1 MMQLFILLLPV
12 LLPACAGLYILLRRP
27 GQCGRM
33 ACLAALLCCLTIF
46 PAVRSGAGEGVRI
59 EITYFLSLIL
69 RADRLGIFFMVL
81 IAAAFFLALV
91 YACEYLGRDKR
102 QPVFFGFTLMTLGAM
117 MGLCLAG
124 NLITFYMFFELM
136 GLLSFPLV
144 LYSGGE
150 EASLAAM
157 KYLGFSVFGASLVLM
172 GMILGG
178 GLPIHAF
185 GRVGQMALDARQL
198 WAFLLIALGFSCKAG
213 MMPMANWLPT
223 AHPVAPAPAS
233 ALLSGIITKAGILGM
248 MRAAFYVFGGRN
260 LAGTFPQTVLLV
272 LSIATIFAGSMLA
285 YKEKQFK
292 KRLAY
297 SSVSQLSYVIFGMML
312 CTPAGVCGALL
323 QVVFHACAKIGL
335 FLCAG
340 AFIHHCDVHNV
351 DGLLGMGRRM
361 PRVMAAFTCFALSL
375 IGIPPFG
382 GFAAKW
388 QLAAAALE
396 QGSAA
401 AQTGLVVLMVS
412 ALLTAGYLLPIVARG
427 YFPGEGFKAKVT
439 DGGPAMVL
447 PMVVLAGAA
456 ALLGIFP
463 AGLASFFRTVA
474 SAMF

>member
-1 MMQLFILLLPV
+1 MQLFILLLPV

-27 GQCGRM
+27 GRGDRL
-33 ACLAALLCCLTIF
+33 ACLAALACGLTIL
-46 PAVRSGAGEGVRI
+46 PAVRSGAGAGVRI

-69 RADRLGIFFMVL
+69 KADRLGIFFMVL
-81 IAAAFFLALV
+81 IAAAFTLALI
-91 YACEYLGRDKR
+91 YACEYMAGDARR
-102 QPVFFGFTLMTLGAM
+102 HIFFGFTLMTLGAM

-136 GLLSFPLV
+136 SLLSFPLV

-150 EASLAAM
+150 QASAAAM
-157 KYLGFSVFGASLVLM
+157 KYLGFSVFGASLALM

-178 GLPIHAF
+178 GLPMHAF
-185 GRVGQMALDARQL
+185 GRVGQIALSDRAL

-248 MRAAFYVFGGRN
+248 MRAAFYVFGGGN
-260 LAGTFPQTVLLV
+260 LSGTFPQTILLW
-272 LSIATIFAGSMLA
+272 LSIVTIFAGSMLA
-285 YKEKQFK
+285 YKEQQLK

-340 AFIHHCDVHNV
+340 AFIHHCGIHDV
-351 DGLLGMGRRM
+351 DGLRGIGRRM
-361 PRVMAAFTCFALSL
+361 PRVTAAFTCFALSL

-382 GFAAKW
+382 GFAAKG

-396 QGSAA
+396 QGSIA
-401 AQTGLVVLMVS
+401 AQVGLVVLMVS

-439 DGGPAMVL
+439 DGGAAMVAPL
-447 PMVVLAGAA
+447 IVLAGAA

-463 AGLASFFRTVA
+463 APLAAFFRTVA
-474 SAMF
+474 SVMF